1 MHTAFQEFAA
11 NPFAM
16 LLDPEGVAQ
25 EVARSERLQRLRSQ
39 VYRPLDKPL
48 IAHRGA
54 SDLASFDEEID
65 GAELTEADLL
75 PLEGDEANLGLAA

>member
-54 SDLASFDEEID
+54 ADLASFDEEID
-65 GAELTEADLL
+65 GAELSDADLL
-75 PLEGDEANLGLAA
+75 PLDGDDANLGLAA

>member
-39 VYRPLDKPL
+39 IHRPLDKPL

-54 SDLASFDEEID
+54 ADLASFDEEID
-65 GAELTEADLL
+65 GAELSEADLL
-75 PLEGDEANLGLAA
+75 PLDGDDVTLGLSA

>member
-54 SDLASFDEEID
+54 ADLASFDEEID
-65 GAELTEADLL
+65 GAELSEADLL
-75 PLEGDEANLGLAA
+75 PLDGDEATLGLSA

>member
-54 SDLASFDEEID
+54 ADLASFDEEID
-65 GAELTEADLL
+65 GAELSEADLL
-75 PLEGDEANLGLAA
+75 PLDGDDAKLGLAA

>member
-1 MHTAFQEFAA
+1 MHTAFQEFTA

-54 SDLASFDEEID
+54 AELASFDEEID

-75 PLEGDEANLGLAA
+75 PLDGDDTHLGLAA